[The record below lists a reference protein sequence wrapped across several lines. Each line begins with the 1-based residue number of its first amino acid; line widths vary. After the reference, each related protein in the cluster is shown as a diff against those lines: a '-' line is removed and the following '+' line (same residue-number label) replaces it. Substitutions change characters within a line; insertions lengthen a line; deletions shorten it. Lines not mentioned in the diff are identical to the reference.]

1 MLDVSLELLETSDW
15 YLLHSSELLVRNCSP
30 DLASQLLSA
39 TRLLDQATALLGSSL
54 QEQSTRDRRCR
65 VRTGTPG
72 GSTSTQVSRD
82 SRERPIN
89 AKTYTI
95 SSSRGDVTTIS
106 STAEKFLHGETLDT
120 LLSLKTS
127 MEFVPEL
134 PAPKSKRP
142 HANPFGA
149 FSASARTGDPTD
161 PNYFSDAESERTQS
175 VAEEYKEAELAEQA
189 AAGITDNPS
198 AKQPVA
204 QKDIQRSSS
213 NRDSLQKAERSIEGE
228 MAGRGRGR
236 PLGSG
241 MLKGATWEHDASI
254 KLESKPTDLFPVG
267 SPMSLIN
274 SNSYH
279 L

>member
-1 MLDVSLELLETSDW
+1 MSGQDGDSWRFDFNASVKGFKREANKRKDVHNIKFE
-15 YLLHSSELLVRNCSP
+15 
-30 DLASQLLSA
+30 
-39 TRLLDQATALLGSSL
+39 
-54 QEQSTRDRRCR
+54 RRCHDNFVNGR
-65 VRTGTPG
+65 KVPT
-72 GSTSTQVSRD
+72 
-82 SRERPIN
+82 
-89 AKTYTI
+89 
-95 SSSRGDVTTIS
+95 RGDIGYTS
-106 STAEKFLHGETLDT
+106 
-120 LLSLKTS
+120 LSQDMVES

-175 VAEEYKEAELAEQA
+175 VAEEYKEAELVEQA
-189 AAGITDNPS
+189 AVGITDKPS

-204 QKDIQRSSS
+204 KKDIQRLFS
-213 NRDSLQKAERSIEGE
+213 NRNSFQKVERSIEGE

-236 PLGSG
+236 PGGSG

-267 SPMSLIN
+267 ILMSLIN
-274 SNSYH
+274 SNAYY